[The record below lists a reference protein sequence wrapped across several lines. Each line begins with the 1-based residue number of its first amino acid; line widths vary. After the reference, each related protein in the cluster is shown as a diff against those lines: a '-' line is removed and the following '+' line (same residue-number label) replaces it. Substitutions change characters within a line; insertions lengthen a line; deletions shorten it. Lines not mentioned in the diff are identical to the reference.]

1 MEMIWVTGANGQLGS
16 ELQVLLKQYPQ
27 YHFKCTDVEEL
38 DITDYK
44 AVSEFLE
51 KEKITMLLN
60 CSAYTA
66 VDKAES
72 EFELAN
78 AINHLAVAHMAQEAK
93 RLGIKMIHISTD
105 YVFDGT
111 SDRPYSE
118 TDAPNPKSVYG
129 KTKLAGE
136 NAMIAANPSNSI
148 IIRTAWVYSSF
159 GTNFV
164 KTMLHLATERDEIHV
179 VNDQLGSPTYAA
191 DLASVILTILPKLD
205 LEKVELYHYTNEGQ
219 CTWYNFAKTIFKEA
233 NVTVKVNPIPSSAY
247 PTPAYRPPYSLLNK
261 HKISTTFNIHI
272 RDWHLAL
279 KDCLAHL

>member
-1 MEMIWVTGANGQLGS
+1 MELIWVTGANGQLGS
-16 ELQVLLKQYPQ
+16 ELQVLSQQYPQ
-27 YHFKCTDVEEL
+27 YHFRCTDVEKIN
-38 DITDYK
+38 ITDYN

-51 KEKITMLLN
+51 KEKITVILN

-66 VDKAES
+66 VDKAEL

-111 SDRPYSE
+111 SDKPYSE
-118 TDAPNPKSVYG
+118 TDVPNPKSVYG
-129 KTKLAGE
+129 QTKLYGE

-164 KTMLHLATERDEIHV
+164 KTMLHLATERDEINV
-179 VNDQLGSPTYAA
+179 VDDQVGSPTYAA

-205 LEKVELYHYTNEGQ
+205 SEKVELYHYSNEGQ
-219 CTWYNFAKTIFKEA
+219 CTWYNFAKTIFNEA
-233 NVTVKVNPIPSSAY
+233 NVTVKINPIPSSAY
-247 PTPAYRPPYSLLNK
+247 PTPAYRPTYSLLNK
-261 HKISTTFNIHI
+261 HKITTTFSVQI

-279 KDCLAHL
+279 KECLARL